1 LEIFHY
7 VILCQKRVLVLK
19 FLFHWRIDTCQN
31 YTRREVWK
39 ILAGIILLST
49 CYWLLKIIIIYI
61 FQKSIAYWIRWFIY
75 ILGKILI
82 HTFFGWIHTLS
93 SCVRLYADLIWVCLP
108 HPPMFIWLRNLYYT
122 IFSKY
127 IIILLIPFHLDIRG
141 VGQTHSNLICI

>member
-1 LEIFHY
+1 MP
-7 VILCQKRVLVLK
+7 KAGTSLK
-19 FLFHWRIDTCQN
+19 VFIPLKNWYLPKLYKKGSVKNLSRNHLTFN
-31 YTRREVWK
+31 M
-39 ILAGIILLST
+39 LLT
-49 CYWLLKIIIIYI
+49 FENNNNIYI
-61 FQKSIAYWIRWFIY
+61 SKVNSILKIRWFIY